1 MFDASNL
8 RIGVYPLYLYSQL
21 FCRSYYFCSSA
32 FVLYAR
38 CIQDANSA
46 EVDIHLDLL
55 ATLSIFLKPLSHIS
69 QFNYVKLATSYYFLF
84 FDKENYLEMAI
95 SSDSQKNEKP
105 EAKNRMTVLLT
116 NTLNYCKNEPFTARK

>member
-1 MFDASNL
+1 MLLTCVLVF
-8 RIGVYPLYLYSQL
+8 ILYIFTRNCFVDLIIFVPALLYYMHDVSKN
-21 FCRSYYFCSSA
+21 
-32 FVLYAR
+32 
-38 CIQDANSA
+38 ANSRKW
-46 EVDIHLDLL
+46 IYIWIYL